1 MRRTALATAGLVLLL
16 AGPAAAQDGRSI
28 FERSCASC
36 HTIGGGDK
44 VGPDLRG
51 VGERRDRS
59 FIERFVSAP
68 DKVIAS
74 GDPTARELLAKYKVA
89 MPNLALR
96 PTEVTALVDFLTGSV
111 APGPTTTPTTTTP
124 TSSAPQPPA
133 RGDAAAGK
141 NLFTGATQ
149 LANGGPPCLSC
160 HSVAGIGALGGG
172 ALGPDLTRA
181 YAKYGGA
188 TGMRS
193 VLATLPFRTMQP
205 IYRGRALTT
214 SEQTDLLAF
223 LEQASRSQRPG
234 SAVGLL
240 LGLGFGGT
248 GVLLVV
254 AFLAWPRRALSVR
267 RKLVNQS
274 RGRS

>member
-1 MRRTALATAGLVLLL
+1 MRRIALATAGLALLL

-124 TSSAPQPPA
+124 TSTAPQPPA

-141 NLFTGATQ
+141 NLFTGATR

-160 HSVAGIGALGGG
+160 HSIAGIGSLGGG

-205 IYRGRALTT
+205 IFRGRGLTT
-214 SEQTDLLAF
+214 SEQTDLLGF
-223 LEQASRSQRPG
+223 LAQASRSQRPG
-234 SAVGLL
+234 SSVGLL
-240 LGLGFGGT
+240 VGLGFGGVA
-248 GVLLVV
+248 VLLVAALLV
-254 AFLAWPRRALSVR
+254 WPRRALSVR
-267 RKLVNQS
+267 RRLVDTS
-274 RGRS
+274 GKRS